1 MSWVFST
8 VEVVFMLRN
17 EGTYRDRYVLESRS
31 SRDKDVTNT
40 EVAKL
45 RRCSSHDRAYIF

>member
-31 SRDKDVTNT
+31 SRDDKDVTNM

-45 RRCSSHDRAYIF
+45 